1 MRDWLNSILGQD
13 GGRIAQF
20 VLALAAVILL
30 FLLLAWIYRRL
41 QPGALINAPQG
52 GKGRKRLGV
61 LEASD
66 VDARRRL
73 VLVRRDEVEHLIMIG
88 GPNDLLIESRIL
100 RQGAAG
106 AVPAGRPNP
115 QQMPRPV
122 TGPTGTS
129 SVSPDASEAPAAQSV
144 ASNLAQNTLPNTDR
158 APTAPPPIERPMA
171 SAPLAP
177 AHLPDPT
184 SRPIPASDARRPS
197 LGDLLSAAAAAK
209 ATDSNAVP
217 QPIPA
222 APPPR
227 SQRAPLPPVADDDDD
242 REVPTQIVPHRPAAS
257 NPTIFT
263 APIPPAAP
271 SMRAPVMAPPPPAAP
286 AFAPPAPVV
295 TEQDVATQ
303 IERALSDISTTS
315 DIAPQPTEF
324 VRAEVTRT
332 ETVHVEAVVPPLRR
346 PTMQPP
352 APQPVTSSVM
362 QPPRIAAIEPVL
374 TPPVF
379 QPTPA
384 TQPAPV
390 REEPPAAPARIET
403 PAVEPAPRPVAPPV
417 AVAPRP
423 EPVSAPAPAAEP
435 APAKSHSKDDDLEE
449 EMAKLLSELGGPSGR

>member
-1 MRDWLNSILGQD
+1 MRDWLNSMLGQD

-30 FLLLAWIYRRL
+30 ILLLAWVYRRL
-41 QPGALINAPQG
+41 QPASSINAPQS

-106 AVPAGRPNP
+106 TAAANRPNP

-122 TGPTGTS
+122 TGPTGA
-129 SVSPDASEAPAAQSV
+129 PHAPEAAEAPVSQ
-144 ASNLAQNTLPNTDR
+144 NTDR
-158 APTAPPPIERPMA
+158 APTAPPPIERAVTSVP
-171 SAPLAP
+171 PLAP
-177 AHLPDPT
+177 APT
-184 SRPIPASDARRPS
+184 PEPVTRATATSDTRRPS

-209 ATDSNAVP
+209 AADTNDVP
-217 QPIPA
+217 QPVPA

-242 REVPTQIVPHRPAAS
+242 REVPTQIVPHRPAAP
-257 NPTIFT
+257 NPTIFS
-263 APIPPAAP
+263 APVPPSAP
-271 SMRAPVMAPPPPAAP
+271 ATRAPVMTPPPPAAP
-286 AFAPPAPVV
+286 VFAPPAPIA

-315 DIAPQPTEF
+315 DLAPQPTEF

-346 PTMQPP
+346 PTLQQPA
-352 APQPVTSSVM
+352 APSLAPP
-362 QPPRIAAIEPVL
+362 PPRATVIEPVL
-374 TPPVF
+374 APPVF
-379 QPTPA
+379 QPTPS

-390 REEPPAAPARIET
+390 REEPPVVTQRVET
-403 PAVEPAPRPVAPPV
+403 IVEPAPRPVAPPV
-417 AVAPRP
+417 SVAPRP
-423 EPVSAPAPAAEP
+423 EAPHAPAPAAEP
-435 APAKSHSKDDDLEE
+435 APSKPNSKEDDLEE
-449 EMAKLLSELGGPSGR
+449 EMAKLLSELGGPGAR